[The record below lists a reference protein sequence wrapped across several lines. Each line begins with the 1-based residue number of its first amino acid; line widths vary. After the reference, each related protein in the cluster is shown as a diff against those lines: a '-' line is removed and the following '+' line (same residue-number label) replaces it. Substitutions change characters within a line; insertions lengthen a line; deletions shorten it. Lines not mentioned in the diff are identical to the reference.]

1 MPLSFISVI
10 LLTLLRIDHVVESS
24 CVHSAVDTAR
34 SATNRFHDVDL
45 ATVRPPTISV
55 VCGQHPDGGPSP
67 FYHWHLRA
75 HFHTMARTPISN
87 VLGGEPGRCVV
98 KSVVPLALCDD
109 LQGAIFD
116 VGVLCAVCVVLQLLV
131 IGIVTVKVHP
141 LRAVHGTVTPNII
154 EFVRPD
160 QGLVLRV
167 LVLRVV
173 HALAAH
179 VVRLGPRFVAIA
191 RYWRAVTSTLATTT
205 TDVTRRWRRGEA
217 ARRRR
222 RGEAS
227 VMITSTTLI
236 VALALRLVAV
246 VALGRAVRI
255 TCTGTAA
262 RGILTRCD

>member
-1 MPLSFISVI
+1 MHVGVLPIDGVSVPLGFISVI
-10 LLTLLRIDHVVESS
+10 FLPLLCIDHVVESS

-67 FYHWHLRA
+67 FYHWHLCA
-75 HFHTMARTPISN
+75 HFYTMARTPISH

-131 IGIVTVKVHP
+131 IGIVTVKVEP
-141 LRAVHGTVTPNII
+141 LRAVYGAITPHII
-154 EFVRPD
+154 ELVRPD
-160 QGLVLRV
+160 QGRVLRV

-179 VVRLGPRFVAIA
+179 VVCLGPGAVAIP
-191 RYWRAVTSTLATTT
+191 RHWRAVSSTNATTT
-205 TDVTRRWRRGEA
+205 TDVPR
-217 ARRRR
+217 
-222 RGEAS
+222 
-227 VMITSTTLI
+227 
-236 VALALRLVAV
+236 
-246 VALGRAVRI
+246 
-255 TCTGTAA
+255 
-262 RGILTRCD
+262 